1 MAVTVTENPEIW
13 SDSLFLLVL
22 LRFTTCFTT
31 FYNFFTTFTTF
42 YYVFTPFRM
51 FSNFFMFWDVF
62 EG

>member
-31 FYNFFTTFTTF
+31 FYYFVYYMYYFLLRFHTFSHVFKLF
-42 YYVFTPFRM
+42 YVLGC
-51 FSNFFMFWDVF
+51 V
-62 EG
+62 